1 VNFLPTVER
10 ELRTAARRRST
21 FGLRWS
27 LAAVGVVA
35 WLGMVV
41 SQPGAV
47 RLVDWNQRIFLLL
60 GILCFVFCLL
70 CGVLLTADA
79 LSTEKREGTL
89 GLLFLTDLRGYDVVL
104 GKLAGASVT
113 LFYGLLAIFPVLAL
127 SVLAGGLTPAE
138 ILRVS
143 LVLGL
148 VLVYSLAV
156 GLAVSAWLWEAQQT
170 LWVGLG
176 IVLAQACLTPVL
188 WLVTAYW
195 PPRSPHSLD
204 IMVPSPI
211 FTFAMAFD
219 FNYRTRLGA
228 TQFWVS
234 FATVLAVAV
243 ASLVFA
249 CRVLPRKRSEEA
261 PVRPARRPGGRGRN
275 VPPGSESSRREARNL
290 ELEVNPFG
298 WLAVRD
304 RWLVALV
311 RQGIVWGSVVWL
323 GALLMALGLGNTGRG
338 KGCYIYCLL
347 TAFCLHQAFKVAV
360 AIEACRP
367 LLESRLAG
375 ALELLLATPLAVA
388 DIIGG
393 QRQAQAQL
401 WRRPFRILAGLN
413 GLLFLSVML
422 FSKVLGMSRTDV
434 DIFSEWFLGGLA
446 ALWVDYWAL
455 RWVGMASALQARNQS
470 RAVLITL
477 GRVMA
482 PGWAG
487 LVVPGVLVTVVHEP
501 WKIFALFLVW
511 FTACMINGMVQARFA
526 RRALFSEFRLRVVQG
541 GKGQ

>member
-1 VNFLPTVER
+1 MNFLPTVER

-21 FGLRWS
+21 FSLRWS

-60 GILCFVFCLL
+60 SILCFVFCLL

-79 LSTEKREGTL
+79 LSSEKREGTL

-138 ILRVS
+138 VLRIS

-156 GLAVSAWLWEAQQT
+156 GLAVSAWLWAAQQT
-170 LWVGLG
+170 LLAGLG
-176 IVLAQACLTPVL
+176 IVLAQACLTPVF
-188 WLVTAYW
+188 WLVAAYW

-219 FNYRTRLGA
+219 FNYQAGLGA

-234 FATVLAVAV
+234 FGVVLAVAV
-243 ASLVFA
+243 AGLVFA

-261 PVRPARRPGGRGRN
+261 PARPARQPGGRWRK
-275 VPPGSESSRREARNL
+275 VRPGADSSRREARSR
-290 ELEVNPFG
+290 ELEVSPFG

-304 RWLVALV
+304 RWLAALV
-311 RQGIVWGSVVWL
+311 RQGAVWGSVVWL
-323 GALLMALGLGNTGRG
+323 GALIVALGLGSTAQG
-338 KGCYIYCLL
+338 KGCYIFCLI
-347 TAFCLHQAFKVAV
+347 TAFCLHQGFKVAV

-367 LLESRLAG
+367 LLESRLTG
-375 ALELLLATPLAVA
+375 ALELLLATPLAAA

-393 QRQAQAQL
+393 QRRAQAQL
-401 WRRPFRILAGLN
+401 WRRPFRILAGIN
-413 GLLFLSVML
+413 GLLFLSVM
-422 FSKVLGMSRTDV
+422 FFAEVLGMSRKDV
-434 DIFSEWFLGGLA
+434 EIFSEWFLGGLA
-446 ALWVDYWAL
+446 ALCVDYWAL

-470 RAVLITL
+470 RAVLMTL

-487 LVVPGVLVTVVHEP
+487 LVVPGVLIPAVNEH
-501 WKIFALFLVW
+501 WKILALFLVW
-511 FTACMINGMVQARFA
+511 HAACMINGVVQARFA
-526 RRALFSEFRLRVVQG
+526 RRALLSEFRPRVVLG
-541 GKGQ
+541 GKGI